1 MQARSVGELIAAS
14 DGERVKYLPFW
25 GHQPRPDGRVGANC
39 LSQWWPVRFTVDGV
53 DFATAE
59 HYMMWRKALLFDD
72 HDLAERIVAAPHPG
86 AAKKLGRSIRGFSD
100 ETWERH
106 RFGIVVNGNLA
117 KFGQHEDLRRFLLHT
132 GNRVLVEAS
141 PVDRIWGVGLTADD
155 PRIESPAD
163 WKGLNLL
170 GFALME
176 VREVLRG

>member
-1 MQARSVGELIAAS
+1 MQARSVGELIAAF

-25 GHQPRPDGRVGANC
+25 GHQPRPDGVIGVGC
-39 LSQWWPVRFTVDGV
+39 LSQWWPVQFTVDGV
-53 DFATAE
+53 VFVTAE

-72 HDLAERIVAAPHPG
+72 YDIAEKVLAAKHPG

-100 ETWERH
+100 ETWVEH
-106 RFGIVVNGNLA
+106 RFGIVVSGNQA
-117 KFGQHEDLRRFLLHT
+117 KFGQHEELRRFLLNT

-155 PRIESPAD
+155 PRIESPAE